1 MQKLLRTEGVG
12 SVRTNHAV
20 QFNELP
26 SCADHTVEA
35 ISARGAN
42 TFEYPVSEMCHKW
55 FMSFQYSDKCLMD
68 LYY

>member
-1 MQKLLRTEGVG
+1 MLSKYQTIFGHMQKLLRTEGVG

-42 TFEYPVSEMCHKW
+42 TFEYPVSEMCHK
-55 FMSFQYSDKCLMD
+55 
-68 LYY
+68 